1 MSYYLNQSN
10 EKFLRYTKNKVF
22 VDKSL
27 LIKECNDVL
36 GSEDSY
42 MCITRPRRFG
52 KTMALSMLNA
62 YYSKGC
68 DSKELFK
75 KLKISNVSS
84 FDTHLNKHNVIWIDM
99 QSVYKDLKDKSSFV
113 DELHRTIINDLN
125 TSFPNILTS
134 EEITSAKAFRKI
146 NNELKENFIL
156 LIDEWDVVLRESND
170 KILKNNYID
179 LLLTLFKAG
188 DTSSCFDLVY
198 MTGILP
204 IKRYDG
210 QSSLNCF
217 KEYTMLDSESLASY
231 VGFTA
236 DEVENLCNDYNMDYN
251 KMKKWYD
258 GYNVNGQEIYNP
270 KSVVEAI
277 TKREY
282 DDYWA
287 STSSINP
294 VVKYLSYEDKD
305 LKEELTNM
313 LADIKIKSTI
323 KGFDNDIREIHSKSD
338 CLILLIH
345 LGYLTFEYGS
355 DRTKDVNYYIP
366 NYEIRSQLI
375 NALKKLKWYDLYEPI
390 NDSEE
395 AVNALY
401 NHDEETISKILDK
414 NHNLYAN
421 SLNKNNEQVLELLTI
436 LSFSTLRSTHEKRN
450 QPSNT
455 KGRADIIYI
464 PKYNDPA
471 IIVELKYNKN
481 ASLAIDQIKNKEYIS
496 LLDNYHGKVI
506 LCGINY
512 DDNMK
517 HTTKIEEIEI

>member
-1 MSYYLNQSN
+1 MSYYLNQGN
-10 EKFLRYTKNKVF
+10 EKFIRYMNNEIF
-22 VDKSL
+22 IDKSL
-27 LIKECNDVL
+27 LIKECNKRIN
-36 GSEDSY
+36 SEESY
-42 MCITRPRRFG
+42 MCVTRPRRFG

-68 DSKELFK
+68 DSAYLFNN
-75 KLKISNVSS
+75 LKISKDPS
-84 FDTHLNKHNVIWIDM
+84 FESHLNQHNVIWIDM
-99 QSVYKDLKDKSSFV
+99 ASFYNELDDKSDFV
-113 DELHRTIINDLN
+113 KKLNQIVIKDIDECF
-125 TSFPNILTS
+125 SNILTN
-134 EEITSAKAFRKI
+134 EEDKISKAIRKV
-146 NNELKENFIL
+146 NDVTKDTFIF

-170 KILKNNYID
+170 ENLKFKYME
-179 LLLTLFKAG
+179 LLTTLFKSS
-188 DTSSCFDLVY
+188 DTSSCIDLVY

-204 IKRYDG
+204 LKRYNG
-210 QSSLNCF
+210 QSGLNCF
-217 KEYTMLDSESLASY
+217 KEYTMLRSKSLSEFF
-231 VGFTA
+231 GFTK
-236 DEVENLCNDYNMDYN
+236 DDVKSLCNKYNMDYN
-251 KMKKWYD
+251 KMKQWYD
-258 GYNVNGQEIYNP
+258 GYNLNGIEIYNP

-277 TKREY
+277 EEREY
-282 DDYWA
+282 DDYWT
-287 STSSINP
+287 STSSIEP
-294 VVKYLSYEDKD
+294 VIKYLSYEDKD
-305 LKEELTNM
+305 LKEELTKM
-313 LADIKIKSTI
+313 LADIKIKTTI
-323 KGFDNDIREIHSKSD
+323 KDFDNDIREIHSKSD

-355 DRTKDVNYYIP
+355 DRTKDVSCYIP

-517 HTTKIEEIEI
+517 HQTKIEEIEI